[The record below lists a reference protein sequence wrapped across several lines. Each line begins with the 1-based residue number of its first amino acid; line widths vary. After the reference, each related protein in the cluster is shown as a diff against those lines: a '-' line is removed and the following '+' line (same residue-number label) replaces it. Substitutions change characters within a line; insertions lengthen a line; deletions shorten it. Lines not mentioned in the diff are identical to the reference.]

1 MPLTEYQR
9 RILALLAKNRDPNSY
24 VAGGAVVNRLPDS
37 PRFSEDIDIF
47 HDAAEA
53 VREAFHKD
61 HETLTIAGFKI
72 AAIIN
77 EDSFVRAIVSD
88 GSDSVKLDWA
98 RDSAFRFFKV
108 QADPEMGFVLHP
120 VDIATNKVLA
130 LAGRFEARDFVD
142 LNYLHHE
149 GMTLGL
155 IVWAACG
162 KDPGLTPALILDQ
175 CRRFSRLSSEA
186 LCASVGAFALD
197 FVALRADW
205 FNALEEAEEIIRSL
219 PPEELGTLYVDRE
232 GKVADPRVTSDVQ
245 KIPGSLGGAIPRV
258 AAQSEELSHD
268 DRTRAVE
275 LLKNSYGIAEPSKQL
290 SPDKPTQYEK

>member
-1 MPLTEYQR
+1 METGCALMPLTEYQR
-9 RILALLAKNRDPNSY
+9 RILVLLAKNRDPNSY

-149 GMTLGL
+149 GMPLGL
-155 IVWAACG
+155 MAIGAKISGAQ
-162 KDPGLTPALILDQ
+162 LTSAVR
-175 CRRFSRLSSEA
+175 CRRTVSIYTLNPNPKTDLTTDS
-186 LCASVGAFALD
+186 
-197 FVALRADW
+197 AD
-205 FNALEEAEEIIRSL
+205 S
-219 PPEELGTLYVDRE
+219 
-232 GKVADPRVTSDVQ
+232 ADSIGYDWRHRISQ
-245 KIPGSLGGAIPRV
+245 
-258 AAQSEELSHD
+258 
-268 DRTRAVE
+268 
-275 LLKNSYGIAEPSKQL
+275 
-290 SPDKPTQYEK
+290 